1 MKRSGWLTTSLL
13 LISVLQS
20 VAQTDPHFTQN
31 YTYPLYINPALTG
44 SSDGQYRVSA
54 IYRTQWSKISNPYR
68 TTGIS
73 FDTRTNKNVALG
85 VNLLNQSAG
94 DGGFNY
100 FSAYG
105 SFAYTGVKL
114 GNGNYHRIVMA
125 IQGGVINRRV
135 DQAKFKW
142 GEQWNPITGYNASNA
157 TTETFVRTSATTVDF
172 GAGILYF
179 DATPDKKTNAF
190 AGFSVFHLN
199 KPKDPII
206 SSQSTELNTIPLR
219 YTAHGGLSFNL
230 FERTSIVPHVLFMQ
244 QGTANEAMIGAY
256 VQLNVNPETDF
267 MLGGYYRVKDA
278 IAPFVGFD
286 WRNFIIGLSYDAN
299 TSKLGSMAGNVNS
312 FELSLSYVKREGTR
326 SIFDFIRCARL

>member
-1 MKRSGWLTTSLL
+1 M
-13 LISVLQS
+13 
-20 VAQTDPHFTQN
+20 
-31 YTYPLYINPALTG
+31 YINPALTG

-85 VNLLNQSAG
+85 VNILNQSAG

-105 SFAYTGVKL
+105 SFAYTGVKF
-114 GNGNYHRIVMA
+114 GNGNNHRVVMA
-125 IQGGVINRRV
+125 IQGGLINRKV

-157 TTETFVRTSATTVDF
+157 TTETFVKSSATTVDF
-172 GAGILYF
+172 GAGVLYF

-190 AGFSVFHLN
+190 AGFSVFHIN

-206 SSQSTELNTIPLR
+206 YSQSTDLNTIPLR

-230 FERTSIVPHVLFMQ
+230 FDRTSIVPHVLYMK
-244 QGTANEAMIGAY
+244 QGTASEAMIGTY

-267 MLGGYYRVKDA
+267 MLGGYYRIKDA
-278 IAPFVGFD
+278 VAPFVGFD

-299 TSKLGSMAGNVNS
+299 VSKLSALAGHVNS
-312 FELSLSYVKREGTR
+312 FELSL
-326 SIFDFIRCARL
+326 